1 MSRQDGEVVID
12 LNVRMSNLVA
22 FGLPCMFNIAP
33 IIGSDDIEYQAYPG
47 VNHS

>member
-12 LNVRMSNLVA
+12 LNVRMCNLVA
-22 FGLPCMFNIAP
+22 FGLPCMLYIAP
-33 IIGSDDIEYQAYPG
+33 IIRGDDVEYQAYPG